1 MHKFYIVSSGRH
13 KFTSFVSSSCSLSL
27 SKASPWDYSITIAFA
42 LLNLAL
48 SIYARVDPAFFSFLG
63 YYCICYL
70 ASSSSSLKDS
80 PLCELISLSSFPSS
94 SLVVLLA
101 KYFLFFTLS
110 GFPSASSYRACPRS
124 STYAECALFIIPT

>member
-1 MHKFYIVSSGRH
+1 MDIVSSGH

-80 PLCELISLSSFPSS
+80 PLCELISLSSCPSS

-101 KYFLFFTLS
+101 KFFIVFLFFTLS
-110 GFPSASSYRACPRS
+110 GFPSAPSNRACPRS